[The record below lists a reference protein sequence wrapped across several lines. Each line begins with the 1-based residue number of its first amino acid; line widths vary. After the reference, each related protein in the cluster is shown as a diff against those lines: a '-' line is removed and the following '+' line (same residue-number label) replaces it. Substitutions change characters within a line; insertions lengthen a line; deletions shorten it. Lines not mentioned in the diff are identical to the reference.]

1 MVQTCWYLFR
11 HVCDCCAEDTAVI
24 TQNTYKTIG
33 MLVTQVYIW
42 PFSAV
47 LNAMANKIKKE
58 PTTHSNS
65 ATHFWKQTKIEE
77 QPGRLQHV
85 LATASGATPSD
96 SAQAGNTGDGK
107 TLDIG
112 ETNAGPTDVAEAA
125 CLYCSF

>member
-1 MVQTCWYLFR
+1 M
-11 HVCDCCAEDTAVI
+11 VI
-24 TQNTYKTIG
+24 TQKTYKTIG

-42 PFSAV
+42 PLSAV
-47 LNAMANKIKKE
+47 LNALADKIKKRK

-65 ATHFWKQTKIEE
+65 AIHFWKQTKIEE

-85 LATASGATPSD
+85 LATASGTTPSD

-125 CLYCSF
+125 CLYCCL